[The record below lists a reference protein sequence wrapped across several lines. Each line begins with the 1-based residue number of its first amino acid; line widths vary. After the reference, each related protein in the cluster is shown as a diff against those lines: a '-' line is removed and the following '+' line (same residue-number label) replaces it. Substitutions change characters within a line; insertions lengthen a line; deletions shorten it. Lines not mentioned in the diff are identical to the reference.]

1 MWAKASSA
9 ALPAGDRFEWFSDL
23 VTRELAPIAIRPES
37 GDTFHGDAAVLDLG
51 RVQVST
57 FSYTPLR
64 SRRTPALIRQSD
76 PEQYHLALLVRGTT
90 WFSQQRN
97 ECLQSVGD
105 MVMWDTSRPFDSGTK
120 HSTEPINAVVIQ
132 VPKQALPL
140 RQDRI
145 DRLLSQTLSG
155 DRGMGAVLAGFLRTV
170 SAHGPD
176 CAPHERS
183 RLDQVA
189 LDLFSAC
196 LAAHLDICD
205 QLSGEARAE
214 ALLARIDAFID
225 HNLGDTE
232 LTPGAI
238 AAHHHISVR
247 RLHQLFAG
255 RDETVAATIRRRR
268 LERCRADLARPELL
282 GHPVHAIAAR
292 WGYPNPAVFSRAFRA
307 AYGASPTDHRG
318 QAVHRWRARSVK
330 GACAD
335 DQGPNGPRS

>member
-1 MWAKASSA
+1 MWATVSSA

-23 VTRELAPIAIRPES
+23 VTRELAPIAIRPEC
-37 GDTFHGDAAVLDLG
+37 GGTFQGDAAVLDLG

-57 FSYTPLR
+57 YSYTPLR
-64 SRRTPALIRQSD
+64 SKRTPAHIRQSD
-76 PEQYHLALLVRGTT
+76 PDQYHLALLTRGTT
-90 WFSQQRN
+90 WFSQQRS
-97 ECLQSVGD
+97 ECTQSVGQ
-105 MVMWDTSRPFDSGTK
+105 MVLWDSSRPFESGTTRG
-120 HSTEPINAVVIQ
+120 TEPISAIVLQ

-140 RQDRI
+140 RPDRI
-145 DRLLSQTLSG
+145 DRLLARPLAG
-155 DRGMGAVLAGFLRTV
+155 DSGMGAVLADYLRSLTV
-170 SAHGPD
+170 HGAD
-176 CAPHERS
+176 CAPHQRG

-196 LAAHLDICD
+196 LATHLDLCD
-205 QLSGEARAE
+205 RLPEEARAE

-232 LTPGAI
+232 LTPVTI

-255 RDETVAATIRRRR
+255 QDETVAASVRRRR

-292 WGYPNPAVFSRAFRA
+292 WGYPNAAVFSRAFRA
-307 AYGASPTDHRG
+307 AYGTSPTDFRG
-318 QAVHRWRARSVK
+318 QAVQRWRARSVK
-330 GACAD
+330 GACTPG
-335 DQGPNGPRS
+335 QGPNGPAS